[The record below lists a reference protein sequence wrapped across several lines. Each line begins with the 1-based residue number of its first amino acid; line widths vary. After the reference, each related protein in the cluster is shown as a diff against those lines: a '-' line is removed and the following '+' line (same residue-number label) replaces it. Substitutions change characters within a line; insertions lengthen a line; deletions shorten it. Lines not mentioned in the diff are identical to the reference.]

1 MNFKYPLPNVIKDF
15 IENAELKEISIGCS
29 DSQVVRIKKEN
40 KTFYLKIMKENKLLQ
55 EYKKLMWLSTKLPV
69 PKIIDFVQEYGNDYL
84 ITEEMP
90 GKMLCD
96 EYYINNPD
104 IAILVLKDAFQNIFS
119 VDISNC
125 PFDVSN
131 EYKLSLIENN
141 VSKGLVNNLSLSPET
156 RKRFGTVQ
164 NLLQYLQSNRFPE
177 ELVFSHGDTSLP
189 NIFAIK
195 DKFSG
200 FIDVGESGIADKWFD
215 LAICEKSILRNYGQ
229 EYVNKFYEVLN
240 IKRDDFK
247 ITYYLLM
254 MELYL

>member
-1 MNFKYPLPNVIKDF
+1 MKFKYPLPIS
-15 IENAELKEISIGCS
+15 IEKIINDSELKEISIGCS
-29 DSQVVRIKKEN
+29 DSQVVRIKKDN
-40 KTFYLKIMKENKLLQ
+40 RTFYLKIMKENKLLQ

-69 PKIIDFVQEYGNDYL
+69 PKIVDFIQEYSNDYL

-104 IAILVLKDAFQNIFS
+104 NALPILKDAFQYLYSVNIS
-119 VDISNC
+119 DC

-131 EYKLSLIENN
+131 EYRLSLIEDN
-141 VSKGLVNNLSLSPET
+141 VNKGLVSDSSLTSET
-156 RKRFGTVQ
+156 RKKFGTVQ
-164 NLLQYLQSNRFPE
+164 NLLQYLQNNRFQE
-177 ELVFSHGDTSLP
+177 ELVFSYGDISLP
-189 NIFAIK
+189 NIIALK
-195 DKFSG
+195 DKLSG
-200 FIDVGESGIADKWFD
+200 FVDVGESGIADKWFD

-229 EYVNKFYEVLN
+229 KYIDKFYETLN
-240 IKRDDFK
+240 VKRNDFK